1 MEITFEGLDDGARA
15 TVFNDRYPAGI
26 VDEGS
31 YVTLK
36 NTATGALS
44 EFMAPGINRIV
55 VTHVDAC
62 KNDSRLDSAQI
73 LIGGAP
79 APAPAPAPAGN
90 PGAGTSTPV
99 DNPVANTPPPPADQS
114 NARFNDSP
122 AQIVENESEDGIFRI
137 ERNVPYPSPDGACQL
152 VFQDDGNLVVYTADQ
167 GYVWG
172 LNETSASFGIERYA
186 AIDESR
192 DQPD

>member
-1 MEITFEGLDDGARA
+1 VEITFEGLDDGARA

-36 NTATGALS
+36 NTATGDLS